1 MPQPNVSASTPVR
14 RRIDGELTRRKVLD
28 AAVRSI
34 LESGYYHT
42 SSNEIARRA
51 GVTWGTL
58 QHQFGSREGLLLAV
72 LEESWKGLQEAVA
85 TAVIGGDTLEDRLAA
100 VLTVLREHYGVPAQ
114 LAQIQILLDLTQNPT
129 TSDETRQAAL
139 AHGRSLAQAWKPLF
153 ARALGEAAKEDD
165 LVVFAFKSLRGYL
178 VGELI
183 ATRVTPSRGQVHQ
196 HELLVQAVAAAI
208 RAEGQARHIPVD

>member
-1 MPQPNVSASTPVR
+1 MLCHTIAPFACRFAAYSQPKMSQSTPVR
-14 RRIDGELTRRKVLD
+14 RRVDGELTRRKVLD
-28 AAVRSI
+28 AAVQSI

-51 GVTWGTL
+51 DVTWGTL

-72 LEESWKGLQEAVA
+72 ARSRSWADLQEAVA
-85 TAVIGGDTLEDRLAA
+85 TAVIAGDTLEDRLAA
-100 VLTVLREHYGVPAQ
+100 VLKVLTEHYGAPAH

-153 ARALGEAAKEDD
+153 ASALGERGEGGRPRRLRLQDPAAGTWW
-165 LVVFAFKSLRGYL
+165 AS
-178 VGELI
+178 
-183 ATRVTPSRGQVHQ
+183 
-196 HELLVQAVAAAI
+196 
-208 RAEGQARHIPVD
+208 

>member
-1 MPQPNVSASTPVR
+1 MPSCCSPIGSLRAPAQNKSNTPVR
-14 RRIDGELTRRKVLD
+14 RRVDGELTRRRVLD
-28 AAVRSI
+28 AAVQSI
-34 LESGYYHT
+34 MESGYYHT

-72 LEESWKGLQEAVA
+72 LEDSWQDLQEAAA
-85 TAVIGGDTLEDRLAA
+85 TAVIRGDTLEDRLGA
-100 VLTVLREHYGVPAQ
+100 VLKVLTEHYGVPAQ

-153 ARALGEAAKEDD
+153 AVRSGRRRRRTTWSCSPSKPCA
-165 LVVFAFKSLRGYL
+165 
-178 VGELI
+178 
-183 ATRVTPSRGQVHQ
+183 VTW
-196 HELLVQAVAAAI
+196 
-208 RAEGQARHIPVD
+208 

>member
-1 MPQPNVSASTPVR
+1 VPQTRASASTPVR
-14 RRIDGELTRRKVLD
+14 RRVDGELTRRKVLD
-28 AAVRSI
+28 AAVQSI
-34 LESGYYHT
+34 MESGYYHT

-72 LEESWKGLQEAVA
+72 LEDGWQDLQEAVA
-85 TAVIGGDTLEDRLAA
+85 TAVIGGETLEDRLGA
-100 VLTVLREHYGVPAQ
+100 VLKVLTEHYGVPPQ

-153 ARALGEAAKEDD
+153 ACALGEAAKEDD
-165 LVVFAFKSLRGYL
+165 LVVFAFKTLRGYL

-183 ATRVTPSRGQVHQ
+183 ATRVTPSRGQARQ
-196 HELLVQAVAAAI
+196 HELLVQGVAAAV
-208 RAEGQARHIPVD
+208 RAEAKARHIRID

>member
-1 MPQPNVSASTPVR
+1 VPQPKIGPNTPVR
-14 RRIDGELTRRKVLD
+14 RRVDGELTRRKVLD
-28 AAVRSI
+28 AAVQSI

-51 GVTWGTL
+51 DVTWGTL

-72 LEESWKGLQEAVA
+72 LEESWTGLQEAVA
-85 TAVIGGDTLEDRLAA
+85 TAVIAGDTLEDRLAA
-100 VLTVLREHYGVPAQ
+100 VLKVLTEHYGVPAR

-129 TSDETRQAAL
+129 TSEETRHAAL
-139 AHGRSLAQAWKPLF
+139 AHGRSLARAWKPLF
-153 ARALGEAAKEDD
+153 ADALGQAAKEDD
-165 LVVFAFKSLRGYL
+165 LVVFAFKTLRGYL

-183 ATRVTPSRGQVHQ
+183 ATRVTPSRGQAHQ

-208 RAEGQARHIPVD
+208 RSEALARHIRID